1 MTELEEYQK
10 TGMLGGYQPERV
22 KRGKVKSGK
31 VVPFYPDGVRL
42 CAEDSAV
49 GITREVYIDGCLIRV
64 HSLFDLHPT
73 KTPTDAML
81 RVIDGDLEKDSTSG

>member
-1 MTELEEYQK
+1 MTELEEYRQ
-10 TGMLGGYQPERV
+10 TGMLGGYKPEHV
-22 KRGKVKSGK
+22 KRGKAKGDK
-31 VVPFYPDGVRL
+31 VVPFYPDGVGL
-42 CAEDSAV
+42 IVEDDSV

-81 RVIDGDLEKDSTSG
+81 RVIDNDLEKESTSG